1 MLNSPSP
8 QGLRQRTLKQTI
20 RATGIGLHSGKKV
33 YLTLHPHV
41 ADGGIVFRRVDL
53 NPPIEIPAQALL
65 VNETTMS
72 SNLEHDGARIGTV
85 EHLMSA
91 LAGLGIDNLM
101 IDVSA
106 AEVPIMDGSAGPF
119 VFLIQA
125 AGIVEQEALKKFV
138 RIIKPVEVLVEDKR
152 AAFIPYDGFRMC
164 FTIDFD
170 HPAFDEEH
178 QSAELIFSTTS
189 YVEGLSHARTFGFL
203 RDIEYLQ
210 ANNLALGGSLDNAIV
225 VDDHGIVNEDG
236 LRFADEFVRHK
247 MLDAFGDLYLLGYS
261 IIGQFD
267 GYKSGHAL
275 NNQLLRALLQ
285 QPSSYEIVTFS
296 DRNACPIHYISAD

>member
-1 MLNSPSP
+1 MSKHVL
-8 QGLRQRTLKQTI
+8 QQRTLRRTI
-20 RATGIGLHSGKKV
+20 RATGIGLHSGQKV

-41 ADGGIVFRRVDL
+41 IDGGIVFRRVDL
-53 NPPIEIPAQALL
+53 NPPVEIPAKALL

-106 AEVPIMDGSAGPF
+106 AEVPIMDGSSGPF
-119 VFLIQA
+119 VFLIQT
-125 AGIVEQEALKKFV
+125 AGIVEQAAPKQFV
-138 RIIKPVEVLVEDKR
+138 KITKPIEVIVGDKR
-152 AAFIPYDGFRMC
+152 AAFTPYDGFRVC

-170 HPAFDEEH
+170 HPAFNEEH
-178 QSAELIFSTTS
+178 QSAELNFSTTS
-189 YVEGLSHARTFGFL
+189 YVEELSHARTFGFL
-203 RDIEYLQ
+203 RDIEYMQ

-225 VDDHGIVNEDG
+225 VDDHGIVNEEG

-247 MLDAFGDLYLLGYS
+247 MLDAVGDLYLLGYS

-275 NNQLLRALLQ
+275 NNQLLRALIDR
-285 QPSSYEIVTFS
+285 PDAYEIVTFD
-296 DRNACPIHYISAD
+296 DRNSCPIHYIEAD